1 MQNSH
6 EWIKAI
12 IERLF
17 QPEDRR
23 INMMIEELNN
33 RNSAI
38 KGKQLFG
45 FRHLG
50 DVYIPE
56 SCRQQVAA
64 LRKQQVLPSLAF
76 ELMNEASDVLVDV
89 KKVNLDK
96 DQIKQILFKLLYSA
110 TTLQDIRDA
119 LPECLVPLVPEIAKL
134 SRYNDDPTWFIRN
147 DHRALRQY
155 EKILPK
161 IELYAMTRMIY

>member
-12 IERLF
+12 TDRLF
-17 QPEDRR
+17 APEERR
-23 INMMIEELNN
+23 IDKMIDELNQ
-33 RNSAI
+33 RNGAI

-45 FRHLG
+45 FMHLG
-50 DVYIPE
+50 KRYVPE
-56 SCRQQVAA
+56 SCKVQAAA
-64 LRKQQVLPSLAF
+64 LRRQQIMPSLAF
-76 ELMNEASDVLVDV
+76 ELNDDASTFITDV
-89 KKVNLDK
+89 KKVELDK
-96 DQIKQILFKLLYSA
+96 EQIKQVLFKLLYQA
-110 TTLQDIRDA
+110 NTLQDIRDS

-134 SRYNDDPTWFIRN
+134 SRHNDDPTWLIRN

-155 EKILPK
+155 EKMLPK